1 MFNKS
6 IPGRRAS
13 QKKPAG
19 GQEGD
24 RRPARDK
31 NSQLR
36 PASIATNRSISPYR
50 SLEFWQTATEF
61 DLIDLGSPDESST
74 SSAVRSHQSEDS
86 SKRYSSQFLG
96 TDSGEPTR
104 TRRSVKSEEFEEALQ
119 L

>member
-1 MFNKS
+1 MFNMS

-19 GQEGD
+19 GQEAD

-50 SLEFWQTATEF
+50 SLELWQTATEF
-61 DLIDLGSPDESST
+61 DLIDLGSPDELST
-74 SSAVRSHQSEDS
+74 SSTIRGRPSEDS
-86 SKRYSSQFLG
+86 SKRNSNQYLG
-96 TDSGEPTR
+96 TDSGEPTAQ
-104 TRRSVKSEEFEEALQ
+104 TRRSVKRLDF
-119 L
+119 